1 LDPGSIISFRN
12 DDSFGGIPSTE
23 PCSTTPTDSGNLSV
37 DPQFVSP
44 STFDLHT
51 VASSPVVA
59 AGDITVS
66 PLPPTDLDG
75 KNRTVCGKVDM
86 GVYEVHP
93 QPPIALTSSPNPS
106 VGGSDVTFTATL
118 TGNCNVPTG
127 LVTFL
132 DGTTVL
138 GTGTLNG
145 SAVATYTTSALTVG
159 SHNITATYPGD
170 FNFDASTSNL
180 VVQVVTGYPTATTL
194 TVSPNPATAF
204 QTITLS
210 SAVSSQFGSPTGTV
224 AFFAGTTLLTNATV
238 NSSGLATAT
247 IDTLGAGSYDI
258 SAVYQATTNFA
269 TSRSP
274 VVVEVVN
281 GAPTTTV
288 LASSLNP
295 SAFGQ
300 SVTFTAKVAAEGSTG
315 SPGGTVSFLDGAATL
330 GTGTVSAAG
339 NASFSTSS
347 LALGTHTVTAVYSGS
362 GNFEASTSNAVM
374 QVVTPVGTSVV
385 LSAAPNPANFGQTVT
400 LTASVLTGVSGVPA
414 ASGSVVFS
422 DQSGVLGSAAIV
434 GGTATFT
441 TSSLSIGTHD
451 ITASYA
457 GGAGYAGA
465 VSATVA
471 EVIQSYD
478 FSLSVT
484 PTAVTVPSGDYTVMS
499 LSVSPIGGYK
509 GTVALSCSGVPVNAQ
524 CVFQPG
530 ATVSLANGAMTETL
544 VFNTSQLFESGTQV
558 GRLAG
563 RSGPMLAVVFFPML
577 ALLGRRRWKLLSLI
591 AVVALFG
598 VAGCSGKLPG
608 STPRGTYSVT
618 VTAND
623 AGSGITHSVAMTV
636 VVGE

>member
-1 LDPGSIISFRN
+1 
-12 DDSFGGIPSTE
+12 
-23 PCSTTPTDSGNLSV
+23 
-37 DPQFVSP
+37 
-44 STFDLHT
+44 

-75 KNRTVCGKVDM
+75 KNRTVCGKVGM
-86 GVYEVHP
+86 GVYQVHP

-127 LVTFL
+127 VVTFL

-145 SAVATYTTSALTVG
+145 SAVATYTTAALTVG
-159 SHNITATYPGD
+159 NHNITATYAGD

-210 SAVSSQFGSPTGTV
+210 SQVSSQFGSPMGTV

-247 IDTLGAGSYDI
+247 VDTLGAGSYDI
-258 SAVYQATTNFA
+258 SAVYQASTNFA

-288 LASSLNP
+288 LTSSLNP

-300 SVTFTAKVAAEGSTG
+300 SVMFTAKVAAAGSTG
-315 SPGGTVSFLDGAATL
+315 SPAGAVTFFDGTVVL

-347 LALGTHTVTAVYSGS
+347 LALGTHTVTAVYGGS
-362 GNFEASTSNAVM
+362 GNFSASTSNTVM
-374 QVVTPVGTSVV
+374 QVVSPVGTSVV

-400 LTASVLTGVSGVPA
+400 LTANVLNGVSAVAA
-414 ASGSVVFS
+414 ASGSVVFA
-422 DQSGVLGSAAIV
+422 DQNGVLWSAAIA

-441 TSSLSIGTHD
+441 TSSLSIGTHK

-484 PTAVTVPSGDYTVMS
+484 PTTVTLPSGDYAVMS
-499 LSVSPIGGYK
+499 VSVSPIGGYK

-530 ATVSLANGAMTETL
+530 STVSLTDGAVGEAM
-544 VFNTSQLFESGTQV
+544 VFDTSQLFESGTQV
-558 GRLAG
+558 GRIAG
-563 RSGPMLAVVFFPML
+563 RAGPVLAVVFFPTL
-577 ALLGRRRWKLLSLI
+577 ALLGRRRWKLLSLM
-591 AVVALFG
+591 AVVGLCALG
-598 VAGCSGKLPG
+598 GCSGKLPG
-608 STPRGTYSVT
+608 YTPPGTYAVT
-618 VTAND
+618 VMASD
-623 AGSGITHSVAMTV
+623 ARSGLSHSVGMTV
-636 VVGE
+636 MVK